1 MMVMMKMDKV
11 CMCLYSK
18 GGIQVV
24 GSSTYKIGECNA
36 EERIL
41 CKESMTS
48 YPCTRPPCFHW
59 RPVDKATI
67 DKALAVSL

>member
-1 MMVMMKMDKV
+1 M
-11 CMCLYSK
+11 
-18 GGIQVV
+18 V

-59 RPVDKATI
+59 RPVDKATRQSSSCVTVTVDSRFDGI
-67 DKALAVSL
+67 SSSFPCNHGLV